1 MGHFVDIWERL
12 RYSLIVPERERKE
25 MAKMSVDLRRVKAER
40 VAKGYSQ
47 EYMAKMLGWKSRA
60 TYSKRETG
68 KVSLGADELA
78 KIASVLGFSNDE
90 LGIFFTITVPKR
102 ERN

>member
-1 MGHFVDIWERL
+1 
-12 RYSLIVPERERKE
+12 
-25 MAKMSVDLRRVKAER
+25 MSVDLRRVKAER
-40 VAKGYSQ
+40 IAKGYSQ
-47 EYMAKMLGWKSRA
+47 EDMAKMLGWKSRA

-90 LGIFFTITVPKR
+90 LGIFFYNNRSQKRTIL
-102 ERN
+102 ERDFPSNNQPFIYSGFVHTASIERR